1 MIKRFFVKNFSSIKE
16 RTDISFEASKMEDDT
31 FYNNVFHFR
40 DTDILKVSAFYGMNA
55 SGKSRIV
62 MALAALRELV
72 IPPQMGPKTPYI
84 PFKFDEQTKTA
95 PIELGIE
102 FSLNNDEG
110 SSVYKYFVSYNEKVI
125 LNERLEKL
133 TSQKPSLLF
142 ERFTSDNEV
151 TSIRLGATVQN
162 NPLLSAIKD
171 SVVPH
176 RTFLSMFNQF
186 RVEDFYDA
194 YLFFFANLVNIS
206 PEITRFDDVL
216 PNNIAKDE
224 KLKEFTVN
232 LLKAADF
239 NITNLYIDK
248 TSRPLLAP
256 NMPPIT
262 TERDT
267 LFLIHKGDSFEG
279 SIEFLN
285 ESLGTKKI
293 VVLAAHLYPVLSKP
307 SVMIIDELES
317 SLHPELTKLIIKC
330 FLDET
335 INPHNSQLI
344 FTSHETTLLNLNLL
358 RRDQIN
364 FVYKDEKTC
373 GTYIRSLK
381 DFHVRKTDSVEKSY
395 LAGRYLTSPNVK
407 EELLERDIYA

>member
-1 MIKRFFVKNFSSIKE
+1 MIKRFFAKNFSSIKE
-16 RTDISFEASKMEDDT
+16 RMDISFEASKMEDDT
-31 FYNNVFHFR
+31 FYNNVFRFR

-110 SSVYKYFVSYNEKVI
+110 SSVYKYFVLYNEKVI
-125 LNERLEKL
+125 LNERLEKM

-186 RVEDFYDA
+186 RVEDFYNA
-194 YLFFFANLVNIS
+194 YLFFF
-206 PEITRFDDVL
+206 
-216 PNNIAKDE
+216 
-224 KLKEFTVN
+224 
-232 LLKAADF
+232 LLL
-239 NITNLYIDK
+239 LYI
-248 TSRPLLAP
+248 LLIP
-256 NMPPIT
+256 
-262 TERDT
+262 R
-267 LFLIHKGDSFEG
+267 
-279 SIEFLN
+279 
-285 ESLGTKKI
+285 
-293 VVLAAHLYPVLSKP
+293 
-307 SVMIIDELES
+307 LE
-317 SLHPELTKLIIKC
+317 
-330 FLDET
+330 
-335 INPHNSQLI
+335 
-344 FTSHETTLLNLNLL
+344 
-358 RRDQIN
+358 
-364 FVYKDEKTC
+364 
-373 GTYIRSLK
+373 
-381 DFHVRKTDSVEKSY
+381 
-395 LAGRYLTSPNVK
+395 
-407 EELLERDIYA
+407 